1 MKSNYTA
8 KELFLEYA
16 GSHYQMER
24 DGVYKI
30 YLSFNISKEIEEK
43 WALECQEKW
52 LSSFR
57 RTKIVDNDAINLF
70 KSIIQFKKTEVL
82 FVALNFIEEHAYFF
96 DDFSRI
102 RLCEE
107 LFLLLDS
114 GRFTLGVCPRLLT
127 TLSRLVAA
135 INVKSI
141 SVSEFYKGIGYLNDS
156 LREDRLLVRVEKIR
170 KKLEAVS

>member
-1 MKSNYTA
+1 MESNYNA
-8 KELFLEYA
+8 KDLFLEYA

-24 DGVYKI
+24 DGVYKT

-52 LSSFR
+52 LSSFQR
-57 RTKIVDNDAINLF
+57 KKIVDNDAINLF
-70 KSIIQFKKTEVL
+70 QSIIQFKKTEVL
-82 FVALNFIEEHAYFF
+82 ILALNFIEEQVDCF

-102 RLCEE
+102 LLAEH
-107 LFLLLDS
+107 LFLLLES
-114 GRFTLGVCPRLLT
+114 GRFALGICSRLLN
-127 TLSRLVAA
+127 TLSRVVAA

-156 LREDRLLVRVEKIR
+156 LREDRLLIRVEKIR